1 MDAVFLMT
9 DSLMTLEGFQKHLNL
24 PAPLLEDLKTYV
36 SLLKKWQKQIN
47 LISTATID
55 DVWSRHV
62 LDSAQLY
69 PLIPIGAKK
78 IIDIGSGAGFPGLV
92 LALYFKYYGGP
103 EIHLVEADG
112 RKCSFLKEVS
122 RRTNASVFVHA
133 SRVEAM
139 SNLKGDVITARALAP
154 LRKLIKMA
162 WNFDEG
168 GATYIFLKGAKAR
181 EELTDAQK
189 EWTMDVIKT
198 KSETLSIATILTL
211 KGVKHRG

>member
-1 MDAVFLMT
+1 MT
-9 DSLMTLEGFQKHLNL
+9 DSVMTLEGFQKHSNL
-24 PAPLLEDLKTYV
+24 PSPLLEDLKIYV

-47 LISTATID
+47 LISTATLA

-69 PLIPIGAKK
+69 PLIPVGAKK

-103 EIHLVEADG
+103 ETHLVEADG
-112 RKCSFLKEVS
+112 RKCSFLTEVS
-122 RRTNASVFVHA
+122 RQTNAGVFVHA
-133 SRVEAM
+133 SRVEDM
-139 SNLKGDVITARALAP
+139 SDLKGDVITARALAP
-154 LRKLIKMA
+154 LRKLIKMS
-162 WNFDEG
+162 WNFDDG

-189 EWTMDVIKT
+189 EWTMDVTET
-198 KSETLSIATILTL
+198 KSETLSVATILTR
-211 KGVKHRG
+211 KGVKHRE